1 MSSSK
6 GCRGIQR
13 MSDSMIYAKYVT
25 IILVYLVKVEAV
37 TEFTELNGKA
47 IQELTFKATRAWPNP
62 IK

>member
-1 MSSSK
+1 
-6 GCRGIQR
+6 